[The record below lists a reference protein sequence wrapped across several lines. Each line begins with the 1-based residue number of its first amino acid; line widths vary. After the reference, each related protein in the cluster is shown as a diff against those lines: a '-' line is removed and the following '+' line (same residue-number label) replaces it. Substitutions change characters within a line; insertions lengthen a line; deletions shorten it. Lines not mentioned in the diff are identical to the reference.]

1 MQFNFKKEI
10 PLILIT
16 VIPAIFLWYV
26 WNSLP
31 PEVPLHWNISGEVD
45 RYGSKNELIWL
56 TTLVPIFLYVL
67 FLLVPLIDPKK
78 KIAAMGGK
86 FYTIR
91 FYLTLFLSV
100 LFTFIIYSV
109 KEQTLTNPNYLFIII
124 GVFYVVLGNYFKTIK
139 PNYFIGIRTPWALE
153 NETIW
158 KSTHRLAGKLWVAGG
173 LLIIIT
179 CFLFKQHTALTLFNN
194 YGHNYHNS
202 RGAFLFAIQKNN
214 YSINIAFNVH
224 KFFCP
229 RQSQPST
236 DPTSSVFI

>member
-1 MQFNFKKEI
+1 MQFNFKKEF

-16 VIPAIFLWYV
+16 IIPGIFLWYV

-67 FLLVPLIDPKK
+67 FMLVPLIDPKK

-91 FYLTLFLSV
+91 FFLTLFLSV
-100 LFTFIIYSV
+100 IFTFIIYSV

-179 CFLFKQHTALTLFNN
+179 CFLFKQQTALTLFLIITAIITLIPVTYSYLQFKN
-194 YGHNYHNS
+194 
-202 RGAFLFAIQKNN
+202 IQKE
-214 YSINIAFNVH
+214 I
-224 KFFCP
+224 
-229 RQSQPST
+229 
-236 DPTSSVFI
+236 